1 MTTLNEKTKIDLTP
15 KNLVSIIIFVAMFVG
30 MYYSLAAQIQ
40 EAKELPAPTQLNPE
54 LQQAIIKTNAELE
67 FIKEELSEIKQQIL
81 IMEQR
86 LYDSKK

>member
-40 EAKELPAPTQLNPE
+40 EAKELPAPTHPIPSYN
-54 LQQAIIKTNAELE
+54 
-67 FIKEELSEIKQQIL
+67 
-81 IMEQR
+81 R
-86 LYDSKK
+86 LL